1 MKRKILDKLKE
12 WKRTS
17 AGKTAVLLE
26 GARRVGKSYIA
37 EQFAREEYKSY
48 ILVDFN
54 RAGKQIASL
63 FDDGLDDLDTL
74 FLKLSNYYGVKLYER
89 ESVIVFDEV
98 QLCPRARA
106 AVKYLVADGR
116 YDYIETGSLMS
127 IKKNVKDIV
136 IPSEERRIKMCPMDF
151 EEFLW
156 AVGNDVMIDYL
167 RSCFVRKKPVGQM
180 LHRKASCT
188 VPTLSSTRKAAS
200 SKRRAFSTTYRRNC
214 NGTTASLS
222 YKKKKKVRGC
232 ETMKTRCFG

>member
-1 MKRKILDKLKE
+1 M
-12 WKRTS
+12 
-17 AGKTAVLLE
+17 LE

-106 AVKYLVADGR
+106 AIKYLVADGR

-136 IPSEERRIKMCPMDF
+136 IPSEERRIKK
-151 EEFLW
+151 
-156 AVGNDVMIDYL
+156 G
-167 RSCFVRKKPVGQM
+167 
-180 LHRKASCT
+180 
-188 VPTLSSTRKAAS
+188 
-200 SKRRAFSTTYRRNC
+200 RRA
-214 NGTTASLS
+214 
-222 YKKKKKVRGC
+222 RGAP
-232 ETMKTRCFG
+232 